1 MPMMK
6 LKRLFSQQALGVT
19 RLLPKLLTLIKT
31 EPSKQSKTA
40 KEKGV
45 RRFII
50 VSSYGADNPEN
61 GPESL
66 AHYLK
71 AKQAAD
77 EELKRSGLDYTIV
90 RPVGLS
96 DDPATGKIAEV
107 SGKPKT
113 NIPRADV
120 ADFISEA
127 LSEKSSFYKTYTIES
142 GDTPIKQFFN

>member
-1 MPMMK
+1 
-6 LKRLFSQQALGVT
+6 
-19 RLLPKLLTLIKT
+19 
-31 EPSKQSKTA
+31 
-40 KEKGV
+40 
-45 RRFII
+45 
-50 VSSYGADNPEN
+50 
-61 GPESL
+61 
-66 AHYLK
+66 
-71 AKQAAD
+71 QAAD

-96 DDPATGKIAEV
+96 DDPVTGKIAEV